1 MATPIEDIV
10 GALVESHRE
19 LTTLVR
25 LALLIGGALVL
36 VGCIVLIVF
45 LAHVKAH
52 LNVHHLELRKLLKRH
67 HTRTLDALEDSS
79 IHDLDA

>member
-1 MATPIEDIV
+1 MATPIEDLL
-10 GALVESHRE
+10 GTLVESHRE
-19 LTTLVR
+19 LTALVR

-52 LNVHHLELRKLLKRH
+52 INGHHLDLRKLLKRH

-79 IHDLDA
+79 AHDMDT